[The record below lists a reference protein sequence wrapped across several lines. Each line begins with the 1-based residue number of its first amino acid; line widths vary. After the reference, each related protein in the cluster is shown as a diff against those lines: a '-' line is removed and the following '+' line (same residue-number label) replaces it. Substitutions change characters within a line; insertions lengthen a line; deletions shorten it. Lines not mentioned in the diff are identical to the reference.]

1 MMEPLVRAEHSGA
14 VDLQMENELLRYEVV
29 HLRARLAAAEDLA
42 AKRQGRLERLGDQRA
57 TTGSTR
63 DEARDDLVW
72 LLTRL
77 DRSPAGLLLRRYAG
91 FSTLRDRYLGAGS
104 GG

>member
-1 MMEPLVRAEHSGA
+1 MEPLVRVEHNAA
-14 VDLQMENELLRYEVV
+14 VDLQMENELLRYEGL

-42 AKRQGRLERLGDQRA
+42 ANRQAKLERLRSQRPN
-57 TTGSTR
+57 TGPAR

-77 DRSPAGLLLRRYAG
+77 DRSPAGPLLRRYAG
-91 FSTLRDRYLGAGS
+91 FCTLRDRYLGGS